1 MRGLLTVAV
10 VMLLSVGSAAQRRG
24 TPIARTA
31 PMRSPMA
38 VRMAPAARPFMVRPA
53 PFRPAM
59 PVRGGIPFQPSV
71 PGVPPQ
77 VNRHGHGG
85 FHSGHAG
92 FGFNFGLG
100 RYPYGVHPL
109 NRCFSDAFF
118 DPFYC
123 TRRPT
128 GFGSFGGFGAFGAYP
143 YYSLP
148 IMWDSS
154 GQDYSDLAAQQMAQ
168 QTERASAQ
176 ASDLTAQIEQLREE
190 LRQMREQ
197 QTAAPAP
204 APQAPA
210 PRDEARVETPP
221 TPTTLVFRDGRRSEV
236 ENYAIVGNTLW
247 VFNEQRRR
255 KIPLAQLDLTAT
267 EQVNEDRGV
276 DFVMPPSGK

>member
-1 MRGLLTVAV
+1 
-10 VMLLSVGSAAQRRG
+10 
-24 TPIARTA
+24 
-31 PMRSPMA
+31 
-38 VRMAPAARPFMVRPA
+38 
-53 PFRPAM
+53 M
-59 PVRGGIPFQPSV
+59 PVRGRIPFQPSV

-100 RYPYGVHPL
+100 RYPYGVHPQ

-128 GFGSFGGFGAFGAYP
+128 GFGSFGAFGALGAFGAYP

-148 IMWDSS
+148 MIWDTS
-154 GQDYSDLAAQQMAQ
+154 GQDYSDMTSQQMAQ
-168 QTERASAQ
+168 AERATAQ

-197 QTAAPAP
+197 QSPAP
-204 APQAPA
+204 AAAPQASA
-210 PRDEARVETPP
+210 PRDEAQPQTPP

-236 ENYAIVGNTLW
+236 ENYAIIGNTLW
-247 VFNEQRRR
+247 VFSDQRRK
-255 KIPLAQLDLTAT
+255 KIPIADLDLKAT
-267 EQVNEDRGV
+267 EQINEDRGV
-276 DFVMPPSGK
+276 DFTIPPSGK

>member
-1 MRGLLTVAV
+1 MRGLLTVALL
-10 VMLLSVGSAAQRRG
+10 MLLSLAAAAQRR
-24 TPIARTA
+24 TA
-31 PMRSPMA
+31 PVRSPMA
-38 VRMAPAARPFMVRPA
+38 VRMAPAARPFARPFMVRPA

-59 PVRGGIPFQPSV
+59 PVRGAVPFRPSV
-71 PGVPPQ
+71 PGVIPQ
-77 VNRHGHGG
+77 ISPQGHRRFHHGHRR
-85 FHSGHAG
+85 G

-128 GFGSFGGFGAFGAYP
+128 GFGSFGGFGALGAYP

-154 GQDYSDLAAQQMAQ
+154 GQDYSDMASQQMAQ

-197 QTAAPAP
+197 QSPAPAA

-247 VFNEQRRR
+247 IFNDQRRK
-255 KIPLAQLDLTAT
+255 KIPLAQLDLKAT